1 MTQATPPGW
10 YPDPGQ
16 TNDAPA
22 TERWWDGKAWTDQI
36 RPAGSATGFG
46 PPAHPPG
53 AGPYPP
59 GAGGHPGYPGY
70 PGHPGYAGY
79 AGYPGHPVAAPKRGL
94 RIGIAVAVAAAV
106 LASIGV
112 GVYALTRNDSGSD
125 GSTTSQGSG
134 GQNGQGGTDGGPGGN
149 SGGQGGPGGSGGS
162 GGQSPAPDGSGQ
174 PPQTEEGY
182 ATDTTS
188 GISIPVPDGWLGS
201 PLQAGAQVT
210 TEASYE
216 CPADATK
223 TCTRGGAYS
232 SPVELLKL
240 KATTAEA
247 AAKEDISQA
256 AEDAYGSEGYGKI
269 TSHEELASKAVTV
282 AGEKGYYVRW
292 KVVTGKGDDGY
303 VESLA
308 FPSPADSS
316 RLVVVRF
323 GIDVSDEAPKQSVID
338 DITKGIKKASISGGG
353 SGQGV

>member
-1 MTQATPPGW
+1 MTQVTPPGW

-22 TERWWDGKAWTDQI
+22 TERWWDGKAWTDQV
-36 RPAGSATGFG
+36 RPAGSAAGFG
-46 PPAHPPG
+46 PPAYPPG

-59 GAGGHPGYPGY
+59 GAGPYPPGAGAHPGYPGY
-70 PGHPGYAGY
+70 
-79 AGYPGHPVAAPKRGL
+79 PVAAPKRGL
-94 RIGIAVAVAAAV
+94 RTGIAVAVAAAV

-112 GVYALTRNDSGSD
+112 GVYALTSNDGGSE

-134 GQNGQGGTDGGPGGN
+134 GQNGQGGADGGPGGN

-162 GGQSPAPDGSGQ
+162 GGQTPAPDGSGQ

-182 ATDTTS
+182 ATDSAS
-188 GISIPVPDGWLGS
+188 GISIPVPDGWVAS
-201 PLQAGAQVT
+201 PLQIGVQVT

-216 CPADATK
+216 CPADASK

-232 SPVELLKL
+232 MPAEVLKL

-247 AAKEDISQA
+247 AAKEDIAQS
-256 AEDAYGSEGYGKI
+256 AEAAYGTEGYGKI
-269 TSHEELASKAVTV
+269 TSHEELASEAVTV
-282 AGEKGYYVRW
+282 AGEKGYFVRW
-292 KVVTGKGDDGY
+292 KVVTSKGDDGY

-316 RLVVVRF
+316 QLVVVRF
-323 GIDVSDEAPKQSVID
+323 GIDVSDEAPEQTVID
-338 DITKGIKKASISGGG
+338 DITKGIKKASISGG
-353 SGQGV
+353 SGQDV

>member
-1 MTQATPPGW
+1 MTQVTPPGW

-16 TNDAPA
+16 TSDAPA

-36 RPAGSATGFG
+36 RPVGSAAGFG
-46 PPAHPPG
+46 PPAYPPG

-59 GAGGHPGYPGY
+59 GAGAHPGYPAY
-70 PGHPGYAGY
+70 PAY
-79 AGYPGHPVAAPKRGL
+79 PVAAPKRGL
-94 RIGIAVAVAAAV
+94 RTGIAVAVAAAV

-112 GVYALTRNDSGSD
+112 GVYALTSNDGGSD
-125 GSTTSQGSG
+125 GSTTSQGTG
-134 GQNGQGGTDGGPGGN
+134 GQNGRGGGDGGQGGPGDN

-162 GGQSPAPDGSGQ
+162 GGQSPPPDQSL
-174 PPQTEEGY
+174 PPQEKGY
-182 ATDTTS
+182 ATDAAS
-188 GISIPVPDGWLGS
+188 GISIPVPDGWVTS
-201 PLQAGAQVT
+201 PLPQGAQVT

-216 CPADATK
+216 CPADPSK

-232 SPVELLKL
+232 MPAELLKL

-247 AAKEDISQA
+247 AAKEDISA
-256 AEDAYGSEGYGKI
+256 NAEDAYGSEGYGKI

-292 KVVTGKGDDGY
+292 KVITGKGDDGY

-316 RLVVVRF
+316 KLVVVRF
-323 GIDVSDEAPKQSVID
+323 GIDVSDEAPKQSIID
-338 DITKGIKKASISGGG
+338 TITQGIKEAAISGGG
-353 SGQGV
+353 SGQDV

>member
-1 MTQATPPGW
+1 MTQVTPPGW

-16 TNDAPA
+16 TSDAPA
-22 TERWWDGKAWTDQI
+22 TERWWDGKTWTDQI
-36 RPAGSATGFG
+36 RPAGSAAGFG
-46 PPAHPPG
+46 PPVHPPG
-53 AGPYPP
+53 AGPYPPSAGPYPP

-70 PGHPGYAGY
+70 PG
-79 AGYPGHPVAAPKRGL
+79 YPVSPPKRGL
-94 RIGIAVAVAAAV
+94 RIGIAIAVAAAV

-112 GVYALTRNDSGSD
+112 GVYALTRGDSGSE

-134 GQNGQGGTDGGPGGN
+134 GQNGQGGTDGGSGGPGSS

-162 GGQSPAPDGSGQ
+162 DGQTPAPDGSGQ

-232 SPVELLKL
+232 SPAELLKL

-308 FPSPADSS
+308 FPSPADSKQ
-316 RLVVVRF
+316 LVVVRF
-323 GIDVSDEAPKQSVID
+323 GIDVSGEAPKQSVID
-338 DITKGIKKASISGGG
+338 DITNGIKKAAISGGG
-353 SGQGV
+353 SGQDV

>member
-1 MTQATPPGW
+1 MTQVTPPGW

-22 TERWWDGKAWTDQI
+22 TERWWDGKAWTDQV
-36 RPAGSATGFG
+36 RPVGSPAGGFG
-46 PPAHPPG
+46 PPAYPAAAGSYPPA

-59 GAGGHPGYPGY
+59 GAGYPGYPGY
-70 PGHPGYAGY
+70 PA
-79 AGYPGHPVAAPKRGL
+79 AAPKRGL
-94 RIGIAVAVAAAV
+94 RTGIAVAVAAAV

-112 GVYALTRNDSGSD
+112 GVYALAGNDSGGE
-125 GSTTSQGSG
+125 GSATSQGP
-134 GQNGQGGTDGGPGGN
+134 NGQGGGDGGQGGPGGN

-162 GGQSPAPDGSGQ
+162 GGSDGQTPAPDGSGQ
-174 PPQTEEGY
+174 PPRSEEGY

-188 GISIPVPDGWLGS
+188 GISIPVPDDWVGS
-201 PLQAGAQVT
+201 ALQAGAQVT

-216 CPADATK
+216 CPADPTK

-232 SPVELLKL
+232 TPAELLKL

-247 AAKEDISQA
+247 AAKEDISQN

-292 KVVTGKGDDGY
+292 KVITGKGDDGY

-338 DITKGIKKASISGGG
+338 EITKGIKKASISGGG
-353 SGQGV
+353 GSGQDV